1 MFFLSPE
8 VLYIDFCV
16 PFFILLGS
24 SYDILLDTIDNVD
37 LNFTGRTLTL
47 ADLRRLATVL
57 SSAASKWQVLGQELG
72 LSPDDLPQPE
82 THYEDAVYLNKVL
95 SSWLTRQSPAPTLD
109 FLSGVL
115 CQPLVG
121 EQMLAAELLQGKSH
135 WISQDNGL
143 KDVQYSPFHHSLFS
157 CSKPSGY
164 Q

>member
-16 PFFILLGS
+16 PFFTLGS
-24 SYDILLDTIDNVD
+24 NYDILLDTIDNAD

-72 LSPDDLPQPE
+72 LSPDDLQQPE

-95 SSWLTRQSPAPTLD
+95 STWLTRQSPAPTLD
-109 FLSGVL
+109 FLSRVL

-121 EQMLAAELLQGKSH
+121 EKKLAVELLQGKSH
-135 WISQDNGL
+135 WISQGNGL
-143 KDVQYSPFHHSLFS
+143 KDDHYSPFHRSLFS
-157 CSKPSGY
+157 CSKPSRY